1 MLWSEWWN
9 AVLQAEDDIV
19 FPALESK
26 EALHN
31 VSHAYSLDHQQEERL
46 FKDIHEVGITALHLP
61 QMCHH
66 LADHAHTPT
75 WQGKSSLQLLSR
87 VLR

>member
-1 MLWSEWWN
+1 M
-9 AVLQAEDDIV
+9 

-46 FKDIHEVGITALHLP
+46 FKDIHEVGVLHCFYSKHICGLVIALLGGW
-61 QMCHH
+61 HH
-66 LADHAHTPT
+66 C
-75 WQGKSSLQLLSR
+75 
-87 VLR
+87 

>member
-1 MLWSEWWN
+1 MVTKATPCAMYALGARC
-9 AVLQAEDDIV
+9 AVAVQAEDDIV

-46 FKDIHEVGITALHLP
+46 FKDIHEV
-61 QMCHH
+61 
-66 LADHAHTPT
+66 
-75 WQGKSSLQLLSR
+75 S
-87 VLR
+87 